1 MQEQAIVTVEE
12 LPAELRAELVAKR
25 EAGTT
30 LAELKKAYAHVA
42 PDVIRAVLPPLP
54 KPTTDAKPRTRK
66 PQATKPAQTAPAGQR
81 KGGRSAAAEKLAAGQ
96 AKAATAKG
104 KSKPAA
110 KAAATDGT
118 DDKARLELARKV
130 VAARD
135 KDGLSWLKIGARF
148 KLSTSEQPKAGAS
161 RARTLYRLVKGDDAD
176 TGPLPAKV

>member
-1 MQEQAIVTVEE
+1 MTEQAIASVKE

-42 PDVIRAVLPPLP
+42 PDVIREVLPPLP
-54 KPTTDAKPRTRK
+54 KPTAETKPARSRK
-66 PQATKPAQTAPAGQR
+66 STATKPAPTPTTRQR
-81 KGGRSAAAEKLAAGQ
+81 KGGTSAASRKLAAGQ
-96 AKAATAKG
+96 AKAAKQAAG
-104 KSKPAA
+104 KPR
-110 KAAATDGT
+110 ATTTNGT